1 LNARVQ
7 RLAILAAVLSGL
19 TAAALAAPRDEK
31 AKPAA
36 GKTDAGKKPAHEVAQ
51 AREPKRAPDRGKP
64 APAPAAA
71 AGDREAKA
79 RPEATLSEA
88 EIAAVRLVEKAEELL
103 EMKESERGVR
113 MLETVLDQYPKSQIR
128 FKVYLILGRH
138 LIETQKYADAIRH
151 LRNVGALAKEEET
164 RTLTADEREWYI
176 ESLYLTG
183 VANFHLR
190 QYGNAFTVLRNITR
204 DYPNSVWANQAY
216 YYIGMCHF
224 AQKNWKKAIES
235 LAMVGTF
242 VDPTSPNS
250 ELVEAGRRLYVKI
263 EDADI
268 PVLTQLGK
276 ELVVEVET
284 RGGDKEKIVAVPLSG
299 KSEMAIGSLPTET
312 GPVKPGD
319 GIIQIAGG
327 DEITI
332 RYTDSVDVAGRAN
345 IQRLKLVQVVSSAK
359 LSFTMGTYDM
369 PALAAF
375 LGQPL
380 FILLED
386 LDLDVSPQPDKVSVK
401 LVSRYKND
409 PTDEGVTRAVDTAS
423 LFADAEALEYTVRD
437 EVTVELTEL
446 GDRIGRFGGSL
457 VIEPFVEGVTV
468 DKADGSLVCAID
480 DEIVGLY
487 VDERHID
494 GEERRD
500 VQAKITVAGEI
511 DGRPMVTQ
519 NVVGDAVT
527 KAKKELVEATAFLEL
542 TRIFRSMGLMKKAT
556 EKSQEG
562 LDRVQGIIVTKT
574 PLPSSLKE
582 EAFKI
587 KWELYIEVEDY
598 ENAIATC
605 ALFSKLYPTSTYA
618 DDALM
623 RIGIAKAETGNPD
636 EAVKI
641 FQRVLALPNSRARA
655 EAQFRIAES
664 YFDRAQKAVIMDQA
678 AAATQFRTK
687 AMQEYRTC
695 ADRFAQSEYA
705 GRSLARLVDY
715 HVDTKDYAQA
725 DDLLNQIFQDYPDAS
740 FLDSMLLKWVIVC
753 FKMGN
758 YEKAYEKCMQLLFEY
773 PDSDFAEQAKKIQ
786 PRLEAKVKGG
796 SEGGGEGGGGGGES
810 NE

>member
-1 LNARVQ
+1 MIFRSIYIFA
-7 RLAILAAVLSGL
+7 RLAMVTALFAMLP
-19 TAAALAAPRDEK
+19 AAATAAPRD
-31 AKPAA
+31 AKNKQASTA
-36 GKTDAGKKPAHEVAQ
+36 EREV
-51 AREPKRAPDRGKP
+51 
-64 APAPAAA
+64 
-71 AGDREAKA
+71 KA
-79 RPEATLSEA
+79 RPEATMSEA
-88 EIAAVRLVEKAEELL
+88 EIAATRLVEKAEELL

-138 LIETQKYADAIRH
+138 MIEAQKYTDAIRY
-151 LRNVGALAKEEET
+151 LRGVSALGKEEEA
-164 RTLTADEREWYI
+164 RTLTADEQEWNI
-176 ESLYLTG
+176 ESMYLTG
-183 VANFHLR
+183 VASFHLR
-190 QYGNAFTVLRNITR
+190 QYGNSFSVLRNITR

-224 AQKNWKKAIES
+224 AQKNWKKAIEALS
-235 LAMVGTF
+235 MVGTF
-242 VDPTSPNS
+242 VDPDSPGS

-276 ELVVEVET
+276 ELVINIET
-284 RGGDKEKIVAVPLSG
+284 SGGDKEKVSAVPLSG
-299 KSEMAIGSLPTET
+299 KAEMAIGSLPTET
-312 GPVKPGD
+312 GPVKQGD
-319 GIIQIAGG
+319 NIIHIAGG

-332 RYTDSVDVAGRAN
+332 RYTDAVDSAGRAN
-345 IQRLKLVQVVSSAK
+345 VQRLKLLQVVSSGK
-359 LSFTMGTYDM
+359 LSFTMGTYDE
-369 PALAAF
+369 PAIAAF

-380 FILLED
+380 FVLLED
-386 LDLDVSPQPDKVSVK
+386 LDLDVSPQPDKVSIK
-401 LVSRYKND
+401 LLSRYKVD
-409 PTDEGVTRAVDTAS
+409 PTDEGVTRAIDTDM
-423 LFADAEALEYTVRD
+423 LFADADELEYAVRD
-437 EVTVELTEL
+437 EVTLELTEL
-446 GDRIGRFGGSL
+446 DARSGRFGGSL
-457 VIEPFVEGVTV
+457 VIQPYMEGATV
-468 DKADGSLVCAID
+468 DKADDQLACAIE
-480 DEIVGLY
+480 DEIIATY
-487 VDERHID
+487 VDKKHIAGD
-494 GEERRD
+494 QPREVRAR
-500 VQAKITVAGEI
+500 IIVAGEI

-542 TRIFRSMGLMKKAT
+542 TRIFRSMGLMKKAS

-562 LDRVQGIIVTKT
+562 LDRVQDIIITKS
-574 PLPSSLKE
+574 PLPPSLKE

-587 KWELYIEVEDY
+587 KWELYIEIEDY

-605 ALFSKLYPTSTYA
+605 ALFSKLYPTSSYA

-623 RIGIAKAETGNPD
+623 RIGIAKEETGSPD

-664 YFDRAQKAVIMDQA
+664 YFNRAQKAAIKDQGA
-678 AAATQFRTK
+678 AAKGLRAQ
-687 AMQEYRTC
+687 AMKEYRVC

-705 GRSLARLVDY
+705 GKSLARLVDY
-715 HVDTKDYAQA
+715 YVETQDFAQA
-725 DDLLNQIFQDYPDAS
+725 DDLLGQVFQDYPDAD

-758 YEKAYEKCMQLLFEY
+758 YDKAYEKCMQLLFEY

-786 PRLEAKVKGG
+786 PRLEARAKGG
-796 SEGGGEGGGGGGES
+796 SESGGGA